1 MLAPVVEGLTVERAG
16 ELFAGLLPAPGPV
29 RAVSRFAEGSVT
41 GAYRIEF
48 AGADPA
54 PVVLKIYDAGSLR
67 FAVKEARAL
76 RFLTGHGVDISPQ
89 VLAFS
94 RSACSN
100 ATCAGSAATPPTR
113 PWPTSSPRTSP
124 GTPPRSPNAPGL
136 PTATATCMRPTCWQ
150 SSPGTAPAR

>member
-1 MLAPVVEGLTVERAG
+1 MVEVLTVERAG

-76 RFLTGHGVDISPQ
+76 RFLTGHGLLGCLGGAEHDRVDVEQRASGHPT
-89 VLAFS
+89 S
-94 RSACSN
+94 YRSAYRWGKGES
-100 ATCAGSAATPPTR
+100 
-113 PWPTSSPRTSP
+113 
-124 GTPPRSPNAPGL
+124 
-136 PTATATCMRPTCWQ
+136 Q
-150 SSPGTAPAR
+150 E

>member
-1 MLAPVVEGLTVERAG
+1 MLAPVVEALTVERAR
-16 ELFAGLLPAPGPV
+16 ELFAGLLPAPGPI

-76 RFLTGHGVDISPQ
+76 RFLTGHGLDISPR

-94 RSACSN
+94 RSAGALGGRPCLVCSLRPGR
-100 ATCAGSAATPPTR
+100 TIPISAL
-113 PWPTSSPRTSP
+113 S
-124 GTPPRSPNAPGL
+124 
-136 PTATATCMRPTCWQ
+136 
-150 SSPGTAPAR
+150 